1 MARKFLDLL
10 TFPINSGGVDTP
22 NRLALV
28 ASKLGYSHIGLY
40 RTPRGHLPSD
50 TGVEVLTVADE
61 GTKAA
66 RGADLRFARGR
77 RSRGAVSSEAIDFI
91 IPDPK
96 DRVTIRFAGINDV
109 PIAYPYAALLKEQSI
124 RRSNLLRMW
133 TQVHQDA
140 VRHDCREIL
149 VSGAG
154 DGYLLRDP
162 RDLAS
167 LLCSALNLTVEEAL
181 DWISV
186 TPSEII
192 GRAGERG

>member
-1 MARKFLDLL
+1 MAREYYDLL
-10 TFPINSGGVDTP
+10 TFPLNSGGVDTP
-22 NRLALV
+22 MRLALV

-40 RTPRGHLPSD
+40 RPARGQLPD
-50 TGVEVLTVADE
+50 DPGVEVLSVADD

-66 RGADLRFARGR
+66 RRADLRIARGR

-109 PIAYPYAALLKEQSI
+109 PIAYTYGSLLKEKSI
-124 RRSNLLRMW
+124 RRSHLLRMW
-133 TQVHQDA
+133 TLVHQDA
-140 VRHDCREIL
+140 VKHGCREVL
-149 VSGAG
+149 VSGVG

-162 RDLAS
+162 RDLAA
-167 LLCSALNLTVEEAL
+167 LLSSALGLCVEEAL

-186 TPSEII
+186 TPSEILD
-192 GRAGERG
+192 RARERD